1 MKRTFWLSLLL
12 ILFLGIL
19 LCDTAGADN
28 HQGKWG
34 NLSWTLDDNGT
45 LTISGS
51 GKMKDFSPDEDKAAW
66 KQYGKDIRE
75 IIIGNGITTISSQ
88 AFIDCDQAT
97 SVTIP
102 ESVTRIE
109 SQAFE
114 GNNSLTSVTIPKN
127 VSFIGDSAFAWCG
140 KLTGIQVDER
150 NPYYCSSD
158 GVLYNKDKSALII
171 CPMTKSSITIPK
183 SVRTLGKVAFFH
195 CRNLTEINLPEG
207 LEAIP
212 IQCFEGC
219 SSLTSIIIPSSVSSI
234 GFAAF
239 DFCTNL
245 TSVII
250 TGKKTDIGYYAFGD
264 PSPNLTIYGW
274 NDSKAFVSNYGFPF
288 VSLNDVAFFFLPADL
303 TIISKE
309 SFQNTAADA
318 VIIPKGVTQIIDNPF
333 SGSNVK
339 YIFGYYSSVARDF
352 ASKNGYT
359 FIAINDVWITWMASH

>member
-12 ILFLGIL
+12 VLILGTLFCG
-19 LCDTAGADN
+19 TADADSR
-28 HQGKWG
+28 GTWG
-34 NLSWTLDDNGT
+34 NLSWTLDGNGT

-51 GKMKDFSPDEDKAAW
+51 GKMKNFSPDEYKAAW
-66 KQYGKDIRE
+66 KQYREDIRE

-88 AFIDCDQAT
+88 AFSECDKAA

-114 GNNSLTSVTIPKN
+114 ENNSLTSVLIPKN

-140 KLTGIQVDER
+140 KLASIQVDEN

-171 CPMTKSSITIPK
+171 CPIAKTSIIIPD

-195 CRNLTEINLPEG
+195 CRNLIEVNLPVG
-207 LEAIP
+207 VEAIP
-212 IQCFEGC
+212 VQCFEGC
-219 SSLTSIIIPSSVSSI
+219 SSLSSIVIPCSVTSI

-245 TSVII
+245 TEAII
-250 TGKKTDIGYYAFGD
+250 PGRNTDISFYAFGD
-264 PSPNLTIYGW
+264 PSPYLTIYGW
-274 NDSKAFVSNYGFPF
+274 NNSTAKAFASKSGFPF
-288 VSLNDVAFFFLPADL
+288 VSLDNITVFLPTDL
-303 TIISKE
+303 TILSKE
-309 SFQNTAADA
+309 AFQNIAAEA
-318 VIIPKGVTQIIDNPF
+318 VVIPKAVKQIIGNPF

-339 YIFGYYSSVARDF
+339 YIFGYSSSVAQNF
-352 ASKNGYT
+352 ASENGYT
-359 FIAINDVWITWMASH
+359 FIAINDAWMASH